1 MAVPKK
7 RTSMSKKRIR
17 RNIWRKKGYLT
28 AVKASSLAKSV
39 YIRNSKS
46 FIKKQSNNKVLGFGF
61 FVEQPIQS
69 IDIDQNSID

>member
-28 AVKASSLAKSV
+28 AVKVSSLAKSV
-39 YIRNSKS
+39 YIGNSKS
-46 FIKKQSNNKVLGFGF
+46 FIKEQPNNKIFGFGF
-61 FVEQPIQS
+61 FVQ
-69 IDIDQNSID
+69 